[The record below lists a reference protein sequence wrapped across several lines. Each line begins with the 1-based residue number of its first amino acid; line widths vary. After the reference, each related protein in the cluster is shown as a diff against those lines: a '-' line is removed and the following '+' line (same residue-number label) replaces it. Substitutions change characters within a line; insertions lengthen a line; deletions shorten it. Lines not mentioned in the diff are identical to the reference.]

1 MRIKILLYA
10 TIFNVLAGAVT
21 GSIFKFQLLLLV
33 LIVVI
38 FESIL
43 LAIGQGSIG
52 VAWAFANIVGVEV
65 GYFICICVRT
75 GLEHA
80 GYLQSSN
87 QMRRSP

>member
-1 MRIKILLYA
+1 LLYA
-10 TIFNVLAGAVT
+10 TIFNVLAGVAT
-21 GSIFKFQLLLLV
+21 GSMFKVQFLMLI
-33 LIVVI
+33 LIVIV

-43 LAIGQGSIG
+43 LTIGEGSIG
-52 VAWAFANIVGVEV
+52 VVWAFANIVGVEV
-65 GYFICICVRT
+65 GYFIGICVLI